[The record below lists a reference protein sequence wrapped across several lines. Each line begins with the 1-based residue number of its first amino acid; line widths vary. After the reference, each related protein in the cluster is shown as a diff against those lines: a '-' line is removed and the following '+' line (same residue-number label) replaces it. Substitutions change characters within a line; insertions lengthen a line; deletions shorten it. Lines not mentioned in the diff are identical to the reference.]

1 MAADRGGL
9 GWLLVSLALQN
20 LGRRRARSFLLIA
33 AVAVASGVVF
43 TGATLMRSIDRSME
57 IGFTRMGAD
66 MMVAPEGALTNITAA
81 LLTVEPTDLVLDADL
96 FAKAGI
102 ASVRRAAPQKI
113 ARVEH
118 SGIGSHHESAD
129 LIGFDPALD
138 FTIRP
143 WLVEKLNRDLQ
154 PGDVIL
160 GAGRDAP
167 LGSQLLI
174 FGKPHV
180 VYGRLGR
187 TGVGTH
193 ERGVFM
199 TFQTFDALAAAMA
212 GHAGGGH
219 AGHGNNPGS
228 GPPAVLQ
235 PGKVSGFLVELT
247 PGAAPL
253 QARFAILSSLKGI
266 KVVTG
271 DTTMSGI
278 RQGLAA
284 LLDGILV
291 LTVLMFASMALMV
304 SVLFSAIVTERRGEL
319 GLLKSIGA
327 RRAQIVGMMV
337 IEAVIA
343 TGVGGLLGVVLGFL
357 AMRLYERSLVYYLE
371 NMGVPFAWLATPQ
384 VAAFALAAIAL
395 ACIIG
400 ALGALTPAWRA
411 SRRDPYDLVRGES

>member
-1 MAADRGGL
+1 MAADRRGL
-9 GWLLVSLALQN
+9 GWLLASLALQN

-66 MMVAPEGALTNITAA
+66 MMVVPEGALTNITAA

-102 ASVRRAAPQKI
+102 AAVRRAAPQKI

-118 SGIGSHHESAD
+118 SGVGSHHESAD

-174 FGKPHV
+174 FGKPHI

-199 TFQTFDALAAAMA
+199 TFQTFDALAEAM
-212 GHAGGGH
+212 GGH
-219 AGHGNNPGS
+219 AGHGSN
-228 GPPAVLQ
+228 GPLAVLQ
-235 PGKVSGFLVELT
+235 PGKVTGFLVELA

-253 QARFAILSSLKGI
+253 QARFALLSSLKGI

-284 LLDGILV
+284 LLDGILM
-291 LTVLMFASMALMV
+291 LSVLMFASMALMV

-327 RRAQIVGMMV
+327 RRSQIVGMMV

-343 TGVGGLLGVVLGFL
+343 TGVGGALGVVLGFL

-384 VAAFALAAIAL
+384 VVAFALGAIAL
-395 ACIIG
+395 SSIIG